1 MVIQIAERNLFTARV
16 LREARRLGSR
26 GPPGGG
32 GRAVTI
38 TTMEQRNRRQT
49 LGQESWRVFRVMSEF
64 VEAFETLAKVGPA
77 ISIFGSARLPAG
89 DPYYEK
95 AVRCG
100 AGLVKRDFAV
110 ITGGGPG
117 IMEAANKGALEAGGT
132 SIGLNISLPM
142 EQAPNPYQNVELDFR
157 YFFIRKVMFVK
168 YAQGFINFPGGFGT
182 MDEFFESLTL
192 IQTLKVVPFPVVL
205 IGRDFWSGLL
215 DWMRDVMEQKF
226 HNISPEDLDLFH
238 LTDDVEEAIDI
249 VHETHIS
256 KRKAASWLPR
266 FKTDEVEVEMGEG
279 TRLGVEPRRGG
290 RIREE
295 YDVTEGP

>member
-1 MVIQIAERNLFTARV
+1 MKSANYAFC
-16 LREARRLGSR
+16 GS
-26 GPPGGG
+26 PALGGG
-32 GRAVTI
+32 IGLADRIRA
-38 TTMEQRNRRQT
+38 MEQSNRRET

-77 ISIFGSARLPAG
+77 ISIFGSARVPPG
-89 DPYYEK
+89 DRYYEK
-95 AVRCG
+95 AVQCG
-100 AGLVKRDFAV
+100 ARLVGRDFAV

-117 IMEAANKGALEAGGT
+117 IMEAANKGAAEAGGT
-132 SIGLNISLPM
+132 SIGLNISLPL

-205 IGRDFWSGLL
+205 IGSDFWSGLL
-215 DWMRDVMEQKF
+215 AWMRDVMEQKF

-249 VHETHIS
+249 VHETHIG

-266 FKTDEVEVEMGEG
+266 VKTDHVEVEMGEG

-290 RIREE
+290 RLREE